1 MTALATMKPIHSSVS
16 EGQDGEGILP
26 KDIAQ
31 TLLFLVSNQSKWIN
45 GAIVP
50 IDNAWSTI

>member
-45 GAIVP
+45 GAIGP